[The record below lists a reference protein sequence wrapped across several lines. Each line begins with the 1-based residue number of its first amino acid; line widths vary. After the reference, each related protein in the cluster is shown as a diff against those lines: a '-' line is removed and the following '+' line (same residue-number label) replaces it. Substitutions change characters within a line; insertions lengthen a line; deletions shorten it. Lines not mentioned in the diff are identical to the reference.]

1 MNISDLPISLRLYV
15 MSSLLILCV
24 VSVAATGIWKM
35 DKLGG
40 QLEEIA
46 EQDMP
51 LIERLTKIA
60 ITQLEQ
66 ATWLE
71 RGLARVGTGAEA
83 NAERRFHDLGE
94 EIDKE
99 LTSLIGELEA
109 YQGDAQSEKLKIQV
123 AGIIEELKTVHSLR
137 DEYSRKAAGLYE
149 FIRAGDL
156 ASARTSAADADNVQ
170 DVLNTKLVQG
180 LVGFEA
186 FTTSSARQAQ
196 NDEILGIKLLISLT
210 VAALVVGVMSAVIIT
225 RSIVPPVAGLTDAM
239 RRLADD
245 DTEVEIKYASNRD
258 EIGAMA
264 RALEI
269 FKANALEIKRL
280 NADKA
285 VAEREQR
292 EERARLLAEV
302 SDQIQQSI
310 GGIAQ
315 RMASASEQ
323 VQSAARSL
331 SSVSEQTSLQSNSVA
346 SASNQTSTNVQTVAS
361 AADELSASVQEISR
375 QIAKSTEVTRNA
387 VQKVEQANEE
397 VTVLENAADEVTL
410 VIDLINDIAGQTN
423 LLALNATIEASR
435 AGEAGKGF
443 AVVAT
448 EVKSLASQTARA
460 TNDIAGQIQAMQAA
474 TKNAVRAIQ
483 AIGQVMSEIDEV
495 SNGIAA
501 AIEEQGAATQ
511 EIARNVEEAASGA
524 HKVND
529 DIKQVAQAAE
539 ENKLNATDLLSASE
553 TMHGDSA
560 NLKDHVSDL
569 VNRLRAA

>member
-1 MNISDLPISLRLYV
+1 MTISDFPISLRLYV

-46 EQDMP
+46 QQDMP

-60 ITQLEQ
+60 IAQLEQ

-83 NAERRFHDLGE
+83 DAERQFHDLGE

-99 LTSLIGELEA
+99 LTSLIVELEA
-109 YQGDAQSEKLKIQV
+109 YQGNAQSEKLNVQV
-123 AGIIEELKTVHSLR
+123 TGIIEELKSVHSLR
-137 DEYSRKAAGLYE
+137 DEYSQKATGLYE

-156 ASARTSAADADNVQ
+156 PSARTSAADADKVQ
-170 DVLNTKLVQG
+170 DVVNTKLVQG

-196 NDEILGIKLLISLT
+196 NDEILGIKLLMSLT
-210 VAALVVGVMSAVIIT
+210 VAALVVGVLSAVIIT

-239 RRLADD
+239 RRLADN
-245 DTEVEIKYASNRD
+245 DTEVEIKYVSNRD

-285 VAEREQR
+285 AAEREQR

-397 VTVLENAADEVTL
+397 VTVLENAADEVTR

-529 DIKQVAQAAE
+529 DIKQVAQATE